1 MANVVCIGELLV
13 DLCAAEKDVTL
24 AQASTFTKAPGGA
37 PANVAVGVVRLGEPA
52 GFIGAVGNDPFGHFL
67 GGVLDQ
73 AGVDI
78 SHLVKV
84 DDVRT
89 SLAWVAQPSDGSKD
103 MTFYRNPGADM
114 CLAPEHIDESYIRAA
129 EVVHFG
135 SISRIDDSPRAATDL
150 AREIAAE
157 QGAMITYD
165 PNWRPTLWPDASVA
179 RERILEGFEGVTV
192 SKVSDEEWSFVL
204 GTDDFAEGAKM
215 LLDRGV
221 RLVARS
227 EGDNGA
233 SFATTK
239 HSGHLGP
246 FRVDS
251 VEVTGA
257 GDGAMAC
264 LIVELLAHWRKGVGP
279 EELDGDE
286 LTRIVRRANAV
297 GALACTKVGA
307 IPSLPAARQVEA
319 FLEQNPPS

>member
-1 MANVVCIGELLV
+1 MVLSVPIVMLNPIVTSSIRLDFILISMLLAV
-13 DLCAAEKDVTL
+13 PVAKEYF
-24 AQASTFTKAPGGA
+24 STTGM
-37 PANVAVGVVRLGEPA
+37 
-52 GFIGAVGNDPFGHFL
+52 I
-67 GGVLDQ
+67 
-73 AGVDI
+73 
-78 SHLVKV
+78 
-84 DDVRT
+84 
-89 SLAWVAQPSDGSKD
+89 W
-103 MTFYRNPGADM
+103 
-114 CLAPEHIDESYIRAA
+114 
-129 EVVHFG
+129 
-135 SISRIDDSPRAATDL
+135 SRS
-150 AREIAAE
+150 
-157 QGAMITYD
+157 
-165 PNWRPTLWPDASVA
+165 SVA